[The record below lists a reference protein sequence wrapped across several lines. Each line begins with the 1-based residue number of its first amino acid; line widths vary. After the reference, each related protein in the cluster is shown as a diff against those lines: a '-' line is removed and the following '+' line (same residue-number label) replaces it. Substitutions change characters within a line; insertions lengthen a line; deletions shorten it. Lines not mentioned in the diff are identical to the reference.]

1 MSGRAAEINLAAMHR
16 FLIHHHHEPAE
27 CGAVF
32 ASFRGHESP
41 LRHQTA
47 LASCQ
52 YGGHAIWW
60 VVHASTSEEALD
72 LLPTFAAQRA
82 TAIRVG
88 DVAIP

>member
-1 MSGRAAEINLAAMHR
+1 MSGMAAERNLAAMHR
-16 FLIHHHHEPAE
+16 YLIHHRHEPAE

-52 YGGHAIWW
+52 FGGHAI
-60 VVHASTSEEALD
+60 
-72 LLPTFAAQRA
+72 
-82 TAIRVG
+82 
-88 DVAIP
+88 

>member
-1 MSGRAAEINLAAMHR
+1 MPRYLIQHR
-16 FLIHHHHEPAE
+16 HEPRE

-41 LRHQTA
+41 LRKQAT
-47 LASCQ
+47 LASCA

-72 LLPTFAAQRA
+72 LLPFFAAQRA

-88 DVAIP
+88 EVDIP